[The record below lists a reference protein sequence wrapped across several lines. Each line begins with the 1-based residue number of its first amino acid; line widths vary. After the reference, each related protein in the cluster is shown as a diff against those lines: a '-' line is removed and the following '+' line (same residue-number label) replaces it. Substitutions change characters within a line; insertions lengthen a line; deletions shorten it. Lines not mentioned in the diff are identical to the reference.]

1 MSVLK
6 IKKDNEWITVN
17 SPLSEELP
25 LGIQYGGTGSTTAAD
40 ARNNLDA
47 MAKTNPTGTG
57 SFSLNRL
64 ANTTIG
70 DYSFTEGASN
80 TASGQSSHAG
90 GQRTEASGLCSYAE
104 GELTEASGRSAHAEG
119 HSSVASGD
127 FSHAEGSSTAEG
139 DYSHAEGSSTT
150 ASGDYSH
157 AEGGTNVATGEYSH
171 VEGRDSIAGG
181 KCSHAEGNFTRANG
195 NYSHAEGSGTFS
207 YRAFQHVEGSFN
219 ILDEEGKDAGQR
231 GKYIHITGNGSG
243 SSSRSNAHTLDW
255 DGNAWYAGNIDAVNL
270 LLRDANGVQSTLSKE
285 GIDKANSAISIT
297 QIWENGSPESSFAAQ
312 TVPLD
317 LNGYALV
324 LVVFALQTTYPNT
337 TITAVGVVD
346 KAVSTNPYYYNSEY
360 SLYRFFRANDTG
372 LYFDVGYR
380 NSTTNNNVL
389 IPRNIYG
396 FKGVT

>member
-1 MSVLK
+1 
-6 IKKDNEWITVN
+6 
-17 SPLSEELP
+17 
-25 LGIQYGGTGSTTAAD
+25 
-40 ARNNLDA
+40 

-70 DYSFTEGASN
+70 DYSFTEGIN
-80 TASGQSSHAG
+80 NIASGQSSHAE
-90 GQRTEASGLCSYAE
+90 GQKTEATGLSSHAE
-104 GELTEASGRSAHAEG
+104 GAVTDATGQYAHAEG
-119 HSSVASGD
+119 HFSVASGLI
-127 FSHAEGSSTAEG
+127 SHAEGYSNVASG
-139 DYSHAEGSSTT
+139 DYSHAEGFESTAEGSYSHAEGGANA

-157 AEGGTNVATGEYSH
+157 AEGGANAANGEYSH
-171 VEGRDSIAGG
+171 VEGKDSIAGG

-195 NYSHAEGSGTFS
+195 NYSHVEGSGTFS

-219 ILDEEGKDAGQR
+219 ILDEEGKDGGQR

-297 QIWENGSPESSFAAQ
+297 QIWENGSPGSSFAAQ

-346 KAVSTNPYYYNSEY
+346 EAVSTNPYYYNSEY

-380 NSTTNNNVL
+380 NSTINNNVL

-396 FKGVT
+396 FKGVA